1 MPLSEAKPD
10 SLARVYAQSAF
21 DLVSPKG
28 RQAIEEFVGELSD
41 IRDLADKDARFAEFL
56 ASPAVP
62 VASRE
67 RSLRKMLTGRVSDLT
82 LRFLLTLNAKRRLY
96 HLPAVVQVL
105 DELAQTHFGRVEV
118 DVHTAA
124 PMTPEEVGKTRDR
137 LQQILAREVLLH
149 PYVDHAM
156 IGGIRFRIGDR
167 LIDAS
172 YATQLRRVRE
182 SLAEKGAAQL
192 RTRLGSIITD

>member
-182 SLAEKGAAQL
+182 SLAERGAAQL